1 MPQNPNV
8 TLINDPALI
17 AKYETN
23 GLTYISDNSDILPRD
38 KAGNII
44 ATSDTSSNSL
54 IIIEPVTTIYTMES
68 ALNVFDTRFKY
79 FKFPTNIVAETET
92 DIDID
97 TTDFESDLLRRLI
110 EQDLEIPYEE
120 DQFGIA
126 QGFRRL
132 NTSYPASWFTNGAEI
147 IDGVDNNGNLAGATV
162 LPFQGPG
169 ITETGRYQITND
181 VVNALQS
188 TGKTIQFNIQIQ
200 TNSQGDANT
209 SYTLELNRFSKING
223 SARSFNPKI
232 QVNTTGTGYPVLQ
245 ITYKIDPQDLLD
257 KDVYDVRAVAG
268 NPAWYLRDQT
278 YWNISLVDADG
289 NYGLI

>member
-1 MPQNPNV
+1 MPQNSNV

-79 FKFPTNIVAETET
+79 FKFPTNTIAALET
-92 DIDID
+92 DINID

-120 DQFGIA
+120 DRFGIGT
-126 QGFRRL
+126 GFRRL
-132 NTSYPASWFTNGAEI
+132 NTTFPSSWFTNGAEVI
-147 IDGVDNNGNLAGATV
+147 NGGAQV

-181 VVNALQS
+181 VVNVLQG
-188 TGKTIQFNIQIQ
+188 TGKTIQFNIQLQ
-200 TNSQGDANT
+200 SNSQGNANT
-209 SYTLELNRFSKING
+209 SYTLELYRFSKVNG

-232 QVNTTGTGYPVLQ
+232 QVKTTGTGYPVLQ